1 MKKLALSG
9 MLVTR
14 DKIESM
20 GKQLGISTKNS
31 VTEIVS
37 ERERNHLQQVVE
49 ERAKAMNAIFQRIAT
64 DVKIVSDATANIL
77 ANPNLYPQQELRYS
91 QSIEEGW
98 AVSLAVDPSAV
109 DNLENLRGRIALAA
123 NIQDV
128 LKSMVLAYDV
138 NCSMYTAFED
148 GFDIVFDTTES
159 DMKAHYFDN
168 PNPYRIFNFLDR
180 PWYKNA
186 KEKQKIVFTDALLNV
201 NSLAASTFV
210 ACSGPIMVN
219 GNFVGVTGFGF
230 ESEDIEKIVFQTKVG
245 ETGFGFILNR
255 NGQVILS
262 PQVEGILSVQS
273 GFPDLRDSSEKSLAE
288 AAEKMARGEKGI
300 LPLVVNGDKYIL
312 AFEPLENIPWSFGA
326 VMKVDEVTAPAEN
339 LAISIDE
346 RTDEF
351 VDEAENLSARLLP
364 FTIGA
369 LITIADVS
377 GKGVPAALFMMQG
390 KTILKN
396 LAMTMQ
402 NPNDLAAVMA
412 LANNQLCQG
421 NDEMMFI
428 TVFVAMLDL
437 KTGKLIYVNGG
448 HNPPMLYRED
458 EKKFRYIDV
467 EQNCVLGLMDE
478 MDFVQQETQ
487 MNPYDII
494 YLYTDGVT
502 EAMNKNREQYG
513 EERLENCLNST
524 DHQCNLQT
532 LLDSVKK
539 SLAQH
544 VQDAEQSDDI
554 TMLSVRLK

>member
-14 DKIESM
+14 DKMESM

-186 KEKQKIVFTDALLNV
+186 KEKQEIVFTDALLNV
-201 NSLAASTFV
+201 NSLAASAFV

-262 PQVEGILSVQS
+262 P
-273 GFPDLRDSSEKSLAE
+273 
-288 AAEKMARGEKGI
+288 
-300 LPLVVNGDKYIL
+300 
-312 AFEPLENIPWSFGA
+312 
-326 VMKVDEVTAPAEN
+326 N

-369 LITIADVS
+369 LILLIALVS
-377 GKGVPAALFMMQG
+377 FLSER
-390 KTILKN
+390 L
-396 LAMTMQ
+396 
-402 NPNDLAAVMA
+402 
-412 LANNQLCQG
+412 G
-421 NDEMMFI
+421 NSFAQPI
-428 TVFVAMLDL
+428 Q
-437 KTGKLIYVNGG
+437 KL
-448 HNPPMLYRED
+448 
-458 EKKFRYIDV
+458 
-467 EQNCVLGLMDE
+467 
-478 MDFVQQETQ
+478 
-487 MNPYDII
+487 
-494 YLYTDGVT
+494 TDGVREISSGNFDKKIEINT
-502 EAMNKNREQYG
+502 GDEIEQLADSFNVMTDEIKNYMANLEKVTAA
-513 EERLENCLNST
+513 EERIATELKVATNIQLSALPHDFPNHDAFEIYATMNAAKFIC
-524 DHQCNLQT
+524 T
-532 LLDSVKK
+532 LT
-539 SLAQH
+539 A
-544 VQDAEQSDDI
+544 
-554 TMLSVRLK
+554 